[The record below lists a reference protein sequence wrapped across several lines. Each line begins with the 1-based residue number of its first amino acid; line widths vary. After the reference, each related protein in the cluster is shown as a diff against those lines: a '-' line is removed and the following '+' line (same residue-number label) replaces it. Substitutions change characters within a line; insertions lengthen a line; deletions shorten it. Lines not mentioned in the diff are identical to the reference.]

1 MASTTRMDKN
11 HSLLTKQKQR
21 VGGKLQ
27 TSVQH
32 LPSPPILGTTQRTNP
47 SPHPAV
53 GCSVKLVA
61 ATDTLSADGQ
71 ARVCAEYVSQAYRRV
86 GGKPGARAG
95 QGGAGRLLS
104 MVTFSF
110 DAVLCLVSV

>member
-1 MASTTRMDKN
+1 MDKN

-32 LPSPPILGTTQRTNP
+32 LPSPPLGTARRTNP

-61 ATDTLSADGQ
+61 ATETLSADGQ

-86 GGKPGARAG
+86 VGKPGARAG
-95 QGGAGRLLS
+95 QGGAGCLLS